1 MQSSHQQR
9 QPVTQRRKFT
19 IKPVAVACGVLMMA
33 SSGAYAQQAA
43 PAVKADAAT
52 ANNLGT
58 MVVTGIRK
66 SLEDSVALKLNS
78 DSIIEAVS
86 AEDLG
91 KLPDASIAE
100 ALSRLPGVTGQR
112 GPDGRVNVIS
122 IRGLSP
128 EFSGSLLNGREVVS
142 SSDSR
147 AVEYDQFPSELI
159 GSAVVYKT
167 PDGTLIGQGLSG
179 TVDLRARRP
188 LDTRGREIAVNVRG
202 ETNSNGDLVPGV
214 ANKMGTRLSAS
225 YVDQFADNT
234 FGVALGFARL
244 NSPTQ
249 VKRTELDSVE
259 DFVSFGLPFSGVP
272 KSQLPSANNASPYA
286 LVPMVWKATSATKSN
301 ERDGLMGVFEFK
313 PNADLHST
321 VDLYYSKFKTH
332 EVLGQMTTFMWNA
345 WGFAPT
351 PAMTSSQ
358 VTQVGKNS
366 YVTGATVDNMPVTSN
381 SSDYTREDSITA
393 LGWNTEFRIN
403 EAWKGI
409 VDLSLSRDV
418 RNEKRSEAYAAPY
431 DFANKSS
438 FTGSWTWNVPVNGDQ
453 QTWTPAKSNIL
464 SDAPNMAFGDSAA
477 VNFVPGN
484 PLWAGSIR
492 SPESL
497 DDIKSLRL
505 SAKRELS
512 GIFSGFTGGANYTE
526 RNKSVAANEE
536 RILMKRDANGN
547 IIRNIPAS
555 VVGTPF
561 DMSWAGIP
569 SLLNVDVP
577 ALVASGNVT
586 LEQGQFG
593 NKVDN
598 DSSIQE
604 KITTVFG
611 KLDIDTNV
619 LGIPLRG
626 NLGLQVIQ
634 ANQTSQGWE
643 YRGDGDHPDISLLFK
658 RTGGT
663 SYTDYLP
670 SLNLVANVQR
680 DLIVRFGLAKVLA
693 RPSIVD
699 MRAGTSTP
707 SLSNAQAGTPTAG
720 EWGMAYAG
728 NPEIEP
734 WRATAIDVSFEKYF
748 GKRSY
753 ISAALFRKNLQNYI
767 FNEVSVRDNSF
778 LPTPVTTP
786 VGVTPLTYGPVTKP
800 TNGHGGSLD
809 GIELSASLEGGLLHP
824 MLDGFGVIASASKL
838 SSDLKDAKGE
848 QVMLNGLSGTSASMT
863 VYYENQGFS
872 ARVSERYRAPFTATS
887 RDIYFKSVTLQQE
900 ADRVVDLQFGYA
912 FEQGA
917 YKGLSLLFQINNVL
931 DQTTMNSKSSGP
943 ASQDNTPDPT
953 QLVPNYTY
961 KFGRQTLVGLNYK
974 F

>member
-1 MQSSHQQR
+1 MQSPNQQR
-9 QPVTQRRKFT
+9 PPMQHRRNFT
-19 IKPVAVACGVLMMA
+19 VSPVAVACSLLMMSA
-33 SSGAYAQQAA
+33 SGLHAQEA
-43 PAVKADAAT
+43 AAT
-52 ANNLGT
+52 NTLET
-58 MVVTGIRK
+58 KVISGIRK
-66 SLEDSVALKLNS
+66 SLEDSVALKRGS
-78 DSIIEAVS
+78 DSIVEAVS

-188 LDTRGREIAVNVRG
+188 LDTRGREMAVNLRG
-202 ETNSNGDLVPGV
+202 ETNSNGNLVPGV
-214 ANKMGTRLSAS
+214 ANPLGTRFSVS
-225 YVDQFADNT
+225 YVDQFANNT
-234 FGVALGFARL
+234 VGVALGFARL
-244 NSPTQ
+244 NSATQ
-249 VKRTELDSVE
+249 VKRTELDDMDDTLSW
-259 DFVSFGLPFSGVP
+259 GLPFSGIP
-272 KSQLPSANNASPYA
+272 KSQFPSATNPSPFA
-286 LVPMVWKATSATKSN
+286 MIPMVWKATSATKSN

-332 EVLGQMTTFMWNA
+332 EVLGQMTTFLWNS
-345 WGFAPT
+345 WGFDPK
-351 PAMTSSQ
+351 PAMTNYGL
-358 VTQVGKNS
+358 TQQGRNT
-366 YVTGATVDNMPVTSN
+366 YVTSATVNNMPVTSN
-381 SSDYTREDSITA
+381 SSDYVRDDSITA
-393 LGWNTEFRIN
+393 LGWNTEFRMS
-403 EAWKGI
+403 EKWKGV

-431 DFANKSS
+431 NFANKSS
-438 FTGSWTWNVPVNGDQ
+438 FNGTWSWNIPINGDP
-453 QTWTPAKSNIL
+453 QTWTPAQKNLL

-512 GIFSGFTGGANYTE
+512 GMFSHFTGGANYTE
-526 RNKSVAANEE
+526 RKKSVAANEE
-536 RILMKRDANGN
+536 RILMKRDTNGD
-547 IIRNIPAS
+547 IIRGIPAS

-569 SLLNVDVP
+569 SLLNVNVP
-577 ALVASGNVT
+577 ALVASGQVT

-598 DSSIQE
+598 DSAIQE

-611 KLDIDTNV
+611 KLDLDTTMMGV
-619 LGIPLRG
+619 PVRG
-626 NLGLQVIQ
+626 NMGLQVIQ
-634 ANQTSQGWE
+634 ANQSSEGWE
-643 YRGDGDHPDISLLFK
+643 YRGDGDHPDISLLYK
-658 RTGGT
+658 RSGAS
-663 SYTDYLP
+663 SYTDFLP
-670 SLNLVANVQR
+670 SINLAANLQPS
-680 DLIVRFGLAKVLA
+680 LIARFGLAKVLA
-693 RPSIVD
+693 RPSIID

-707 SLSNAQAGTPTAG
+707 GISNAQAGTPLAG
-720 EWGMAYAG
+720 QWNMAYAG
-728 NPEIEP
+728 NPEVEP
-734 WRATAIDVSFEKYF
+734 WRATAIDFSLEKYF

-753 ISAALFRKNLQNYI
+753 VSAAIFRKNLQNYI
-767 FNEVSVRDNSF
+767 FNEVSERDNSF
-778 LPTPVTTP
+778 LPRPASTP
-786 VGVTPLTYGPVTKP
+786 VGVTPLQYGPVTKP
-800 TNGHGGSLD
+800 TNGHGGSLS
-809 GIELSASLEGGLLHP
+809 GLELSASLEGGLMHP
-824 MLDGFGVIASASKL
+824 MLDGFGMVVSASKL
-838 SSDLKDAKGE
+838 TSDLKDAKGD
-848 QVMLNGLSGTSASMT
+848 QVMLNGLSGTSASVT
-863 VYYENQGFS
+863 FYYENQGFS
-872 ARVSERYRAPFTATS
+872 ARVSERYRAPFSATS

-917 YKGLSLLFQINNVL
+917 YKGLSLLFQINNAL
-931 DQTTMNSKSSGP
+931 DQITTNSKTAGP
-943 ASQDNTPDPT
+943 VAPDNTPDT
-953 QLVPNYTY
+953 KQLIPNFTY
-961 KFGRQTLVGLNYK
+961 SFGRQTLVGLNYK